1 MAETVTPTDPAVAA
15 KKAAVTRK
23 TNAVKRSTAAKK
35 GAQTRAAK
43 TGTAARKTAASKAS
57 ASATRTRTAAAKDA
71 AETKGAVKTRLE
83 QAADFA
89 EKSLVVPIGATLV
102 TRDRVKAAVDE
113 LRSTYSTRK
122 KTEAELR
129 RFGRRGSSALKPL
142 VRDARKTRER
152 VERELRYGR
161 DRISKDVRII
171 VKDFEPVAKNVELVS
186 ARVENAVQGG
196 KTAATK
202 ASTSLQERIASLT

>member
-1 MAETVTPTDPAVAA
+1 MAETTDPTVAA

-35 GAQTRAAK
+35 GAQTRAANS
-43 TGTAARKTAASKAS
+43 GAAARKTATSRAS
-57 ASATRTRTAAAKDA
+57 ATATRTRTTAAKEA
-71 AETKGAVKTRLE
+71 AETQAVVKTRIE
-83 QAADFA
+83 QAFDIA

-102 TRDRVKAAVDE
+102 TRDRVKAAIDE
-113 LRSTYSTRK
+113 LRATYSTRK
-122 KTEAELR
+122 KTEAMLK
-129 RFGRRGSSALKPL
+129 RFERRGSSALKPL
-142 VRDARKTRER
+142 VGDAKKTRER

-171 VKDFEPVAKNVELVS
+171 VKDLEPVAKNVELVS

-196 KTAATK
+196 RTAATK
-202 ASTSLQERIASLT
+202 ASTTVQERIAALT